1 MAAEPRSGGAER
13 PIPDAGR
20 TTPRV
25 RLARLALESALAVEG
40 VADLHAGPGATRV
53 TSDGNERLP
62 GVVATALAD
71 GTYSLDLHLV
81 AQLVPL
87 HSLAE
92 EVRSR
97 VTRAAGAA
105 GLAEALGPIDI
116 TIEDL
121 VQRPSPDQAL

>member
-1 MAAEPRSGGAER
+1 MAAEPRSGGVER
-13 PIPDAGR
+13 PTPDPGR

-40 VADLHAGPGATRV
+40 VAGLHAGPGATRV
-53 TSDGNERLP
+53 TSDGGERLP
-62 GVVATALAD
+62 GVVATALPD
-71 GTYSLDLHLV
+71 GTYALSLHLV

-87 HSLAE
+87 HPLAE

-97 VTRAAGAA
+97 VTRAAGTA
-105 GLAEALGPIDI
+105 GLGGALGPIDI

-121 VQRPSPDQAL
+121 AHRPSPEQAG